1 MYQINIE
8 YSVMS
13 KRKVINV
20 TYRKDSQT
28 FPDWMKYEVEI
39 LNEDGT
45 TELIPA
51 YGKDLQDALSRVVH
65 DSKVEKVSKVVDKIP
80 TFVWPFVWISLLGT
94 AVSYITTY
102 SYLFGDW
109 IGFAYIGSMLIISGI
124 TLSISNWFNLKN
136 RDK

>member
-8 YSVMS
+8 YNVMS

-80 TFVWPFVWISLLGT
+80 TFVWPLVWILLLGIV
-94 AVSYITTY
+94 VSYITTY

-109 IGFAYIGSMLIISGI
+109 IGLAYIGSMLIISGI
-124 TLSISNWFNLKN
+124 TLSISNWFNVKN